1 MGEGEKNSKTHKFK
15 IERTGISM
23 WFIACQIIL
32 TFSLTSAYVPKKIDI
47 PSKNKITIGGLFPVH
62 HKGKNETEPCGA
74 ILAEKGIQ
82 RLEAML
88 YAIDKINN
96 NPQEW
101 GFNLGVMILD
111 TCSSDSFTL
120 EQSLQFLQIN
130 CGDSS
135 SKRKVAGIIG
145 ASNSAVS
152 EAVANIFRLFKVS
165 SQFIF
170 SLLVYSVFQKCI
182 NTFPINKYNFLIR

>member
-1 MGEGEKNSKTHKFK
+1 
-15 IERTGISM
+15 M
-23 WFIACQIIL
+23 WFITFQIIL
-32 TFSLTSAYVPKKIDI
+32 TFPLTSAYVPKRIDI
-47 PSKNKITIGGLFPVH
+47 ASKNKITIGGLFPIH
-62 HKGKNETEPCGA
+62 HKGKNESEPCGA
-74 ILAEKGIQ
+74 VMAEKGIQ

-88 YAIDKINN
+88 YAIDEINK
-96 NPQEW
+96 NPREW

-152 EAVANIFRLFKVS
+152 EAVANIFRLFKVRY
-165 SQFIF
+165 QFLF
-170 SLLVYSVFQKCI
+170 SVLVYSAFQ
-182 NTFPINKYNFLIR
+182 